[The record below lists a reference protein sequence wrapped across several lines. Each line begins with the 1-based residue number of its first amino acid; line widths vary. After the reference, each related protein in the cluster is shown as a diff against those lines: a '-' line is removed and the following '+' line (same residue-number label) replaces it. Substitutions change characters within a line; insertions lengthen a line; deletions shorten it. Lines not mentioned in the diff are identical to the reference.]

1 MTCQPAEV
9 IMSMPLPA
17 TTSDQFPA
25 HSAVVND
32 VRLHFRIG
40 GSGPP
45 VMLLHGFAETGHMW
59 DPLLPLLAPR
69 HTVVVPDLRGAGAS
83 DKPLHGYDKTTMAE
97 DMYALARSLGV
108 TENLTIVGH
117 DIGLMVAYAYAAR
130 HPEET
135 GRVVL
140 MDAFL
145 PGISNWKDM
154 WLLRDLWHFHFYGDV
169 PLALVAGRERIYLEH
184 FWNDFAADPRHF
196 VPEAD
201 RRRYAADYA
210 EPGAMRAGFEY
221 FRAFEQDAADFAQMA
236 KTRLRMPVRVIAGEK
251 SGGSFLIDQ
260 VRLVADDVDAS
271 VIAGA
276 GHWLMEEAPDKV
288 LPVLQAYIH

>member
-1 MTCQPAEV
+1 
-9 IMSMPLPA
+9 MSTPLQA
-17 TTSDQFPA
+17 TRSDEFPT
-25 HSAVVND
+25 HSAVVNE
-32 VRLHFRIG
+32 VRLHYRIG
-40 GSGPP
+40 GSGSP

-83 DKPLHGYDKTTMAE
+83 DKPLHGYDKKTMAE
-97 DMYALARSLGV
+97 DIYALARSLGV
-108 TENLTIVGH
+108 SDNLTIVGH

-145 PGISNWKDM
+145 PGVGNWKDM
-154 WLLRDLWHFHFYGDV
+154 WLLRDLWHFHFYGEV
-169 PLALVAGRERIYLEH
+169 PLALVAGRERIYLQH
-184 FWNDFAADPRHF
+184 FWNDFAANPRHS

-201 RRRYAADYA
+201 RQRYAADYA
-210 EPGAMRAGFEY
+210 QPGAMRAGFEY
-221 FRAFEQDAADFAQMA
+221 FRAFEQDAEDFAQMA
-236 KTRLRMPVRVIAGEK
+236 HTRLRMPVRVIAGEK

-260 VRLVADDVDAS
+260 VRLVADDVDGS

-276 GHWLMEEAPDKV
+276 GHWLIEEAPDKV
-288 LPVLQAYIH
+288 LPLLQAYVH